1 MALLLGE
8 LVVDDVDPLSDDD
21 LKEALVAYA
30 RVNGLALTPV
40 FFAQGFCPVSAIVDA
55 SLTQA
60 PIMGTQ
66 SKAFNALGSRLDAL
80 RKEVLKER
88 QAEVDAY
95 TPLEFANAL
104 SVRVAVFIHPFHRFL
119 VLVHLVISPSSFFFF
134 LVSHRGSEAGE
145 RALAGLGR
153 RPQQV
158 RRMRGLVGRGGGM
171 GRLVEHGLSTRWP
184 TSFRQPCGGAHR
196 RLSGTTASLS
206 SPPSRI
212 SLGRLVMSRRH
223 RTGRWWPQKSRTPCG
238 FYLDLLRGPSR
249 LFFCPFRTSR
259 DANSSRVSRT
269 SFPSGVCC
277 RTSRSALLW

>member
-95 TPLEFANAL
+95 TPLEFAHAL

-119 VLVHLVISPSSFFFF
+119 VLVHPVISSSF
-134 LVSHRGSEAGE
+134 SHRGSEAWD
-145 RALAGLGR
+145 RALAGLGL

-158 RRMRGLVGRGGGM
+158 RRWRVLVGPGGGL
-171 GRLVEHGLSTRWP
+171 GRLVERSLRLTGP
-184 TSFRQPCGGAHR
+184 R
-196 RLSGTTASLS
+196 RSDSHAA
-206 SPPSRI
+206 
-212 SLGRLVMSRRH
+212 
-223 RTGRWWPQKSRTPCG
+223 
-238 FYLDLLRGPSR
+238 GPI
-249 LFFCPFRTSR
+249 
-259 DANSSRVSRT
+259 A
-269 SFPSGVCC
+269 
-277 RTSRSALLW
+277 A